1 MEKANQ
7 ANDEMRYLIES
18 LANLKNV
25 DQEIVFEAME
35 AGLAAVA
42 QRTFEDE
49 VDVRVKLNRD
59 TAAYEEIVRV
69 WQVCA
74 ADKIEEPSR
83 EISLE
88 DAQAI
93 DPGMSIGDEVVEAIE
108 APPSGRIAAQQAKH
122 IIIQR
127 LRAAERARIVGEYE
141 EKIGDL
147 VTGVVKKVT
156 REVIIVDL
164 GGIVEGLLPRED
176 LIPREIVRVKDRIRA
191 YLADVRAEG
200 KGPQLALSRR
210 HPQMLAKLFEIEV
223 PEIAE
228 QVIEVK
234 AVARDPGGRS
244 KIAVK
249 SNDRRIDPKG
259 TCIGMRGSRVQ
270 AVSNEL
276 NGERIDIILWD
287 DNPAQLI
294 INVFEPFPLGNIVI
308 DEDKHAMDIAVEEEF
323 LPQVIGRGG
332 QNVRLATELTGWT
345 INIMSEDELE
355 NKRSDVSE
363 NQKSDLFEHLE
374 IDEEITDLLLNAG
387 FTSIESI
394 AYASDDDMLEIE
406 EFDEETAEELRGRA
420 KQALMT
426 IELDMQEKLGDVEP
440 AEDLLDLEDMTRRLA
455 LQLASKGIVT
465 REDLAE
471 QAVDDIVEIDGLD
484 EALAGKFIMRARAH
498 WFEEDSE

>member
-1 MEKANQ
+1 MDKANQ
-7 ANDEMRYLIES
+7 ANDEMRYMIES

-35 AGLAAVA
+35 AALAAVA
-42 QRTFEDE
+42 QRVYKEPVE
-49 VDVRVKLNRD
+49 VRVRLSRS

-74 ADKIEEPSR
+74 EEDIEEPSKQMT
-83 EISLE
+83 LA

-93 DPGMSIGDEVVEAIE
+93 DESLNIGDEVVEAID
-108 APPSGRIAAQQAKH
+108 PPESGRIGAQQAKH
-122 IIIQR
+122 IIIQK
-127 LRAAERARIVGEYE
+127 LRAAERARIVSEYTN
-141 EKIGDL
+141 KIGDL

-164 GGIVEGLLPRED
+164 GGVVEGLLSRED
-176 LIPREIVRVKDRIRA
+176 LIPREIIRVKDRIRA
-191 YLADVRAEG
+191 YLADVRPEG
-200 KGPQLALSRR
+200 KGPQLTLSRR
-210 HPQMLAKLFEIEV
+210 HPNMLAKLFEIEV

-228 QVIEVK
+228 HLIEVK

-249 SNDRRIDPKG
+249 SNDKRIDPKG

-287 DNPAQLI
+287 DNPAQLV
-294 INVFEPFPLGNIVI
+294 INVFDPFPLGNIVI
-308 DEDKHAMDIAVEEEF
+308 DEGKNTMDIAVEEEY
-323 LPQVIGRGG
+323 LPQVIGRAG
-332 QNVRLATELTGWT
+332 QNVRLASELTGWV
-345 INIMSEDELE
+345 INVMSEDELE
-355 NKRSDVSE
+355 SKRSGIGE
-363 NQKSDLFEHLE
+363 KIKAELCEQLE
-374 IDEEITDLLLNAG
+374 IDEEITELLINSG

-394 AYASDDDMLEIE
+394 AYASDNDMLEIE
-406 EFDEETAEELRGRA
+406 EFDEETAEELRERA

-426 IELDMQEKLGDVEP
+426 IELDMQEQLGDVEP
-440 AEDLLDLEDMTRRLA
+440 AEDLLDLEDMTRRIA
-455 LQLASKGIVT
+455 LQLASRGIIT

-471 QAVDDIVEIDGLD
+471 QAVDDIVEVDGLD
-484 EALAGKFIMRARAH
+484 EGSAGKLIMQARAH
-498 WFEEDSE
+498 WFEEEAE